1 MKQVIWRGTHT
12 LEYRDDAPAPSRPP
26 RAGEVL
32 LRVRAVGLCSTD
44 VHIIQ
49 GKVRFK
55 EPPFVLGHEVSGE
68 VAEIGEGVLRVKPG
82 DRVTVDSVVGCGVC
96 PLCLRGSAQYCP
108 DGSEIGMSVDG
119 GMQEYLYVPERNL
132 YPIPGSISHEE
143 SAILDPEV
151 YGALRKPGVEKGGT
165 LLVLG
170 PGPGGLVAV
179 QIGKILGAGKVI
191 LTGSRP
197 ERLSLGKRLGADS
210 TLESSSPRLAEMILE
225 HTGGRG
231 PDMVF
236 DSAGSTESLR
246 TAIDFV
252 APQGKVVLYGVHGAP
267 VPSVDID
274 RIILKDIIV
283 YGALS
288 DRTGWEKMIGW
299 VERGEL
305 NLRDIITHRF
315 PLERAQEAYETVRD
329 RRDGAIKAVLIV

>member
-12 LEYRDDAPAPSRPP
+12 LEYRADAPAPSRTPH
-26 RAGEVL
+26 ADEVL

-49 GKVRFK
+49 GRVRFK
-55 EPPFVLGHEVSGE
+55 EPPFVLGHEVSGD
-68 VAEIGEGVLRVKPG
+68 VAEVGAGVRRVKPG
-82 DRVTVDSVVGCGVC
+82 DRVTMDSVVGCGVC
-96 PLCLRGSAQYCP
+96 TLCLRGSAQYCP

-132 YPIPGSISHEE
+132 HPIPDSVSHEE

-151 YGALRKPGVEKGGT
+151 YGALRKPGVEKGCT

-179 QIGKILGAGKVI
+179 QLGKILGAGKVI

-197 ERLSLGKRLGADS
+197 ERLLLGKRLGADV
-210 TLESSSPRLAEMILE
+210 TLDSSSPDLKEEILE
-225 HTGGRG
+225 HTSGRG

-236 DSAGSTESLR
+236 DAAGSAESLR
-246 TAIDFV
+246 TAIDLV

-267 VPSVDID
+267 VHEVDID
-274 RIILKDIIV
+274 RIILKDIVV

-288 DRTGWEKMIGW
+288 DRLGWEDIIGW
-299 VERGEL
+299 VAGGKL

-329 RRDGAIKAVLIV
+329 RRDGAIKAVLMV

>member
-26 RAGEVL
+26 EAGEVL

-49 GKVRFK
+49 GRVRFK

-68 VAEIGEGVLRVKPG
+68 VVEIGPGVGRVKPG
-82 DRVTVDSVVGCGVC
+82 DRVTVDSVVGCGIC
-96 PLCLRGSAQYCP
+96 PLCHRGSTQYCP

-119 GMQEYLYVPERNL
+119 GMQEFLYVPERNL
-132 YPIPGSISHEE
+132 FPIPDRISHEE
-143 SAILDPEV
+143 SAILDIEV
-151 YGALRKPGVEKGGT
+151 YGALRKPGVEKDCI

-179 QIGKILGAGKVI
+179 QLGKILGAGKVI
-191 LTGSRP
+191 LTGARP
-197 ERLSLGKRLGADS
+197 ERLLLGKRLGADVI
-210 TLESSSPRLAEMILE
+210 LDSSSPQLAKMVLE

-231 PDMVF
+231 PDMLF
-236 DSAGSTESLR
+236 DAAGTAESLR
-246 TAIDFV
+246 TALDLV

-267 VPSVDID
+267 VPAVDID
-274 RIILKDIIV
+274 HIILKDIVV

-288 DRTGWEKMIGW
+288 DRLGWEDMIGW
-299 VERGEL
+299 VAGGKL
-305 NLRDIITHRF
+305 NLSDIITNRF

-329 RRDGAIKAVLIV
+329 RRGGAIKAVLMV